1 MSLILSFS
9 LKDGK
14 DCYFDVENLSVT
26 GEDVVYDDILLYI
39 DGELYDQSAETWA
52 GHKLSDSDIF
62 NQVINAYLRN
72 DSEYY
77 SFTSDWNIFDAFLAD
92 SEYVGNIPIEL
103 PQLFF
108 DSVDMYTL
116 DLATTDFR
124 FYLTESGDFLA
135 LNKNGGIVTDY
146 ENFYLSAL
154 YEEIEDILNG
164 TTECLYMSEE
174 LKEYVDQ
181 NPDEFLSE

>member
-1 MSLILSFS
+1 MILQFVA
-9 LKDGK
+9 KDGK
-14 DCYFDVENLSVT
+14 DCYFDVDDLNMTS
-26 GEDVVYDDILLYI
+26 EDITYDDINLYI
-39 DGELYDQSAETWA
+39 DGSLYDGESTTWS
-52 GHKLSDSDIF
+52 GRRLKPSDFF

-72 DSEYY
+72 DSESY
-77 SFTSDWNIFDAFLAD
+77 SFDSDWSIFDSMLQD
-92 SEYVGNIPIEL
+92 SDYVGNIPIEL
-103 PQLFF
+103 PQLFL

-135 LNKNGGIVTDY
+135 LNKNGGLVTDY
-146 ENFYLSAL
+146 ENFYLPAL
-154 YEEIEDILNG
+154 YEEIEEILNG

-174 LKEYVDQ
+174 LKEYIDQ